1 MVILTHI
8 LQPDTQA
15 ILLLCAGFGQSR
27 QVEPKPLSLSEYNS
41 LAQKLQQQHL
51 RPADLLSPDGK
62 SWIQNEVNGSLS
74 PQRIAHLLERGAML
88 AVAVENWTSKGL
100 WILSR
105 SDEAYP
111 QQLKRKLKHL
121 SPPILYGVG
130 NPALLSEGGVA
141 VVGSRNIDD
150 EGLGYTQRIAEKCA
164 EQSIQIVSGGAR
176 GVDQTAML
184 ASINAGGTSIG
195 VLADSLIKAAV
206 SMKYR
211 EGLRQGRIALVSPYD
226 PSAGFNAGNAMNRNK
241 HVYALADHAL
251 VVSSSYEKGGTW
263 AGAKEELKRESHI
276 PVWVRLEG
284 DAPQGNYQLVSLGAI
299 PFPSEPWNRDMLNLL
314 EEAEQLHRVEPQKV
328 APKQLELSEISR
340 QKKQLDNGDI
350 QKEERLNKLPKDAYE
365 AILPLL
371 LYHLGEPKKDRE
383 VAELLDVAIGQA
395 RLWLKKA
402 VQEEFV
408 EKKKSR
414 YVLNQNN
421 SQLQLLKFN
430 SVSADNMQCEALENA

>member
-1 MVILTHI
+1 MAVLTHV

-27 QVEPKPLSLSEYNS
+27 QAEPMPLSLSEYNA
-41 LAQKLQQQHL
+41 LAQKLQQQKL
-51 RPADLLSPDGK
+51 RPADLLAIDGK
-62 SWIQNEVNGSLS
+62 NWVLDEVNESLS
-74 PQRIAHLLERGAML
+74 PQRIVHLLERGAML

-111 QQLKRKLKHL
+111 QRLKRKLKHL

-141 VVGSRNIDD
+141 VVGSRDIDD

-195 VLADSLIKAAV
+195 VLADSLIKAAM

-211 EGLRQGRIALVSPYD
+211 KGIRQGRVALVSPYD
-226 PSAGFNAGNAMNRNK
+226 PAAGFNVGNAMNRNK

-251 VVSSSYEKGGTW
+251 VVNSSHEKGGTW
-263 AGAKEELKRESHI
+263 AGAKEELNKESHI

-284 DAPQGNYQLVSLGAI
+284 DVSQGNRQLVELGAI
-299 PFPSEPWNRDMLNLL
+299 PFPLEPWNRSIFCLL
-314 EEAEQLHRVEPQKV
+314 EEANQFHRNKTQKN
-328 APKQLELSEISR
+328 ASKQLNLNEINQPEIQSNSVNY
-340 QKKQLDNGDI
+340 QEKEQPKKI
-350 QKEERLNKLPKDAYE
+350 PKDAYE

-371 LYHLGEPKKDRE
+371 LHHLDEPKGDKE
-383 VAELLDVAIGQA
+383 VAELLDVGVGQV

-402 VQEEFV
+402 IQEKYIKK
-408 EKKKSR
+408 EKAS
-414 YVLNQNN
+414 YVLNRDNN
-421 SQLQLLKFN
+421 QLHLLGFN
-430 SVSADNMQCEALENA
+430 VNE